1 LLREKVRKCSEDP
14 RNRRKCRGGM
24 NEFTREISL
33 LVHYELMDR
42 LAMRAEV
49 KASLGL
55 ICLVWLT
62 RGAINP
68 ARFSKSIT
76 ITLCSMWIIL

>member
-14 RNRRKCRGGM
+14 RNRRKCKGGM
-24 NEFTREISL
+24 NDFTGEISL
-33 LVHYELMDR
+33 LVHHELMGR
-42 LAMRAEV
+42 LSRRAEV

-62 RGAINP
+62 QGDMNP
-68 ARFSKSIT
+68 ARFSTRIT
-76 ITLCSMWIIL
+76 ITLHGDKS